1 LCAHDASFG
10 AGLLEALTQ
19 VAVARTPLLLLAYDT
34 QYPEPLNAKRPIPD
48 AFGVALVLAPNA
60 SAATLAK
67 LTAMLTDSDAD
78 RMSEP
83 RLEEMR
89 ASIPAAR
96 SLPLLHKLARRE
108 SGRVTLDYL
117 RHVRLALEVEPCS

>member
-1 LCAHDASFG
+1 
-10 AGLLEALTQ
+10 
-19 VAVARTPLLLLAYDT
+19 
-34 QYPEPLNAKRPIPD
+34 
-48 AFGVALVLAPNA
+48 
-60 SAATLAK
+60 
-67 LTAMLTDSDAD
+67 MLTDSDAD

>member
-1 LCAHDASFG
+1 
-10 AGLLEALTQ
+10 
-19 VAVARTPLLLLAYDT
+19 
-34 QYPEPLNAKRPIPD
+34 
-48 AFGVALVLAPNA
+48 
-60 SAATLAK
+60 
-67 LTAMLTDSDAD
+67 
-78 RMSEP
+78 MSEP